1 MTLLSRVG
9 TAARGFFSSTLAV
22 WIAFV
27 LVHLWL
33 GVLNLR
39 PEGLPMGDVTY
50 TYKFWVEQS
59 LTNDYTVGI
68 DGVFVYPIVALLPM
82 FAAWVFGPD
91 LYGSTWLCLV
101 FVLDLVAF
109 GVLTGWGF
117 RRDRLVAAWWWVAF
131 LLLLGPIALGRI
143 DSITIPVALIGMLLL
158 ATRPGAAGVL
168 LALATWTKVWPAAL
182 IGAIIVAT
190 RHRLAIIWTGLAV
203 SVAVVAV
210 AVLYGSGLNVFSF
223 VTQQT
228 GRGLQVEAP
237 ISTLWLWLAKAG
249 IPDTFVYYDQGILTY
264 QIQGNGVDVASQV
277 MTPVLAIVA
286 ALVVLTGL
294 LATWRGA
301 SAAQVLPPLALALV
315 TTLIAFN
322 KVGSPQF
329 VSWLAVPVV
338 FGLVT
343 ARASRGV
350 SFTVPAALVLT
361 IAGLTQVLYPY
372 LYPYLL
378 GLDTLLLIA
387 ITLRN
392 ALYFVLLAWAV
403 FTMWNLDPAPP
414 EAGDDSEPR
423 EVDADDSVWPFGTAE
438 RGKL

>member
-1 MTLLSRVG
+1 MTVLARVG
-9 TAARGFFSSTLAV
+9 SSPLAV

-59 LTNDYTVGI
+59 LTNGYTVGI
-68 DGVFVYPIVALLPM
+68 DGAFVYPIVALVPM
-82 FAAWVFGPD
+82 FAAWVFGPE
-91 LYGSTWLCLV
+91 LYGNTWLALV
-101 FVLDLVAF
+101 FLLNATAF

-117 RRDRLVAAWWWVAF
+117 RRDRIAAAWWWVAF

-143 DSITIPVALIGMLLL
+143 DSITIPVAIIAVLIL
-158 ATRPGAAGVL
+158 ANRPGAAGVL
-168 LALATWTKVWPAAL
+168 LALVTWTKVWPAAIL
-182 IGAIIVAT
+182 AAIVVST
-190 RHRLAIIWTGLAV
+190 RHRLTVIWASIAV
-203 SVAVVAV
+203 SAGVIGIAL
-210 AVLYGSGLNVFSF
+210 LYGSGTNVFSF
-223 VTQQT
+223 FTQQA

-237 ISTLWLWLAKAG
+237 VSTVWLWLAKAG
-249 IPDTFVYYDQGILTY
+249 VPNTFVYYDQGILTY
-264 QIQGNGVDVASQV
+264 QIEGVGTDVASQV
-277 MTPVLAIVA
+277 MTPVLAVVA
-286 ALVVLTGL
+286 VCVVLAGL
-294 LATWRGA
+294 FATWRGA
-301 SAAQVLPPLALALV
+301 SAAHVLPPLALALV
-315 TTLIAFN
+315 TTIIAFN

-329 VSWLAVPVV
+329 VSWLAVPIVL
-338 FGLVT
+338 GIVT
-343 ARASRGV
+343 ARLGGGV
-350 SFTVPAALVLT
+350 NFTVPSALVLT

-378 GLDTLLLIA
+378 GLDTLMLLA

-403 FTMWNLDPAPP
+403 FTLWNLDP
-414 EAGDDSEPR
+414 SEPDVDDELR
-423 EVDADDSVWPFGTAE
+423 VVDADDSVWPFGVAE